1 MNDDYL
7 WDGSGEPDPE
17 VQKFEEMLGRFRHKP
32 GRAPDF
38 QSKEISS
45 ATRRERSIFRGLP
58 AWIGVAA
65 AVALA
70 VAGWFGWRTTKRGA
84 PNQPA
89 LPQITWSVSSLAGE
103 PRVGAEVIRQA
114 GEPGKLGVGQT
125 LETDGHS
132 RASISLEGTGE
143 VQIEPGSRVR
153 LVGAA
158 APYQRLVL
166 DRGTIQATIWA
177 SPGDFAVDT
186 PSAIAVDLGCAY
198 TLQVDDAGAGILR
211 TSLGWVGFHANGRE
225 SFIPAGAVCATQ
237 PRIGPGTPYYE
248 DASAAFREA
257 LERFDFEGG
266 MAAEQSGELAQI
278 LADSR
283 KRDAL
288 TLWHLLA
295 RASESDRGRVY
306 DRLAALVPPPA
317 QVTRAGVLRL
327 DQHMLDLWWAQL
339 GYGDISLWR
348 NWERAWTSDAS
359 GAASTGPAK

>member
-1 MNDDYL
+1 MKDDYL

-17 VQKFEEMLGRFRHKP
+17 VQKLEKMLGRLRHKP
-32 GRAPDF
+32 GRVPDF
-38 QSKEISS
+38 QSATVSS
-45 ATRRERSIFRGLP
+45 STRRKRSMFRGLP
-58 AWIGVAA
+58 AWMGVAA

-70 VAGWFGWRTTKRGA
+70 VAGWFGWRTTKHGA
-84 PNQPA
+84 PNQPVS
-89 LPQITWSVSSLAGE
+89 PQVAWSVASLAGE

-114 GEPGKLGVGQT
+114 GGPGRLGVGQT
-125 LETDGHS
+125 LETDDHS

-143 VQIEPGSRVR
+143 VQIEPDSRVR

-158 APYQRLVL
+158 APYQRLAL

-177 SPGDFAVDT
+177 TPGDFAVET
-186 PSAIAVDLGCAY
+186 PSATAVDLGCAY

-211 TSLGWVGFHANGRE
+211 TSLGWVGFRANGRE
-225 SFIPAGAVCATQ
+225 SFIPAGAVCETR

-248 DASAAFREA
+248 DAAAAFREA

-266 MAAEQSGELAQI
+266 AAAEQSGELEQI
-278 LADSR
+278 LADAR

-317 QVTRAGVLRL
+317 QVTRAGLLQL
-327 DQHMLDLWWAQL
+327 DQHMLDRWWERL

-359 GAASTGPAK
+359 GGASTGPAK